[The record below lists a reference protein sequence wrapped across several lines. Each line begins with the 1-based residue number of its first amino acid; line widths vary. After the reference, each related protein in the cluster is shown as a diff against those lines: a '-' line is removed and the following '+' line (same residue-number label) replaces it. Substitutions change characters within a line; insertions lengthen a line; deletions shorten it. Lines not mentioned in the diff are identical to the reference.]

1 MKIYIFGDHRG
12 FELKKHL
19 IEWLK
24 NKGYTVEDF
33 GNTRHEPLDDYVDFA
48 FPAMKSLQEELH
60 QNPESNSI
68 GIGVC
73 GSGIGVAIAANRF
86 KGIRAGH
93 SDTIDH
99 VTHGRENDHTNVL
112 ALSADTLTV
121 EKAEKLIDAFITAK
135 PKPDEKYER
144 RANKLDQI

>member
-19 IEWLK
+19 IDWLK
-24 NKGYTVEDF
+24 TKGYAVEDF
-33 GNTRHEPLDDYVDFA
+33 GNTQHEPLDDYVDFA
-48 FPAMKSLQEELH
+48 FPAMKALQEELH
-60 QNPESNSI
+60 QHPDSDSI

-99 VTHGRENDHTNVL
+99 VVHGRENDHTNVL
-112 ALSADTLTV
+112 ALSADTLSQEV
-121 EKAEKLIDAFITAK
+121 AEKLIDTFIAAK
-135 PKPDEKYER
+135 PKMDEKYSR
-144 RANKLDQI
+144 RAKKLDQL